1 MEYCLTQVLQK
12 DVARRLQ
19 MGPELIDY
27 ITDADKCQD
36 LESDQTALDKMVDG
50 IATSWVNSSNFKVRV
65 SCMRSKCT
73 IRMLNYNVLQV

>member
-1 MEYCLTQVLQK
+1 MEPNMEYCLTQVLQK

-27 ITDADKCQD
+27 ITDADKCHD

-50 IATSWVNSSNFKVRV
+50 IATLWVNSSNFKVSVGRIAFFV
-65 SCMRSKCT
+65 T
-73 IRMLNYNVLQV
+73 VTF